1 MEAKG
6 NLGPFLIVVPLST
19 LSNWVNEFKKWAPEV
34 LLVQFKGNPEER
46 KQIFREEMEAGQF
59 NVLLT
64 TYELVMKDKALLGK
78 RFEWEYIIVDE
89 GHRMKN
95 TESKF
100 AQTLGSYYAS
110 KRRLL
115 LTGTPLQNKCVPA
128 SLCKNN
134 TINTY
139 RAVGGGTI
147 VSARPD

>member
-115 LTGTPLQNKCVPA
+115 LTGTPLQNK
-128 SLCKNN
+128 
-134 TINTY
+134 
-139 RAVGGGTI
+139 
-147 VSARPD
+147 